1 MAVDVA
7 LSWNLSPTTASEV
20 DGQRVYRSTTP
31 SPTFPDDYSQ
41 IDSLAADTTTYD
53 DTTPPE
59 DTDLTYAV
67 TAFNDVGESDASV
80 SSTFVIQSNTLASS
94 PTEIDAPTVVSV
106 RERGVSASP
115 TETDTIASTTVRA
128 PNLIRGTVTD
138 AGDPVEGA
146 VVTAVK
152 QDADADL
159 STTPSS
165 ADALA
170 VQTEADGTYEFAY
183 TELFAGVNTYHVIA
197 HADDPERNGDVTY
210 AYVQAGGAL

>member
-1 MAVDVA
+1 MVTVS
-7 LSWNLSPTTASEV
+7 LSWTDNSDNEN
-20 DGQRVYRSTTP
+20 GFRVYRSTTL

-53 DTTPPE
+53 DTSPPE

-67 TAFNDVGESDASV
+67 TAFNDAGESDASV
-80 SSTFVIQSNTLASS
+80 SSTFVIQSNSLASS
-94 PTEIDAPTVVSV
+94 PTETDAPTSV
-106 RERGVSASP
+106 A
-115 TETDTIASTTVRA
+115 VRA
-128 PNLIRGTVTD
+128 PNVISGTVTD

-183 TELFAGVNTYHVIA
+183 TELFAGVNAYHVIA